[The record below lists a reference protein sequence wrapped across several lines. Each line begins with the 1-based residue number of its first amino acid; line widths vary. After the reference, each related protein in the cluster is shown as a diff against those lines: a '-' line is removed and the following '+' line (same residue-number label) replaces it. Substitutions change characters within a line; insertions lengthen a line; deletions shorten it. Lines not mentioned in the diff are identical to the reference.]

1 MNWRDEVVPR
11 GYDKD
16 EQLRDHIKK
25 ELKNYYM
32 YLARWQE
39 LEGEKKRICNRKIGG
54 SVVKM
59 PEGNQASDGIQHR
72 IAVDK
77 TTLEQEQKD
86 LGGKMNTINKWLSI
100 LTFPQY
106 KVVKMYIMENQCK
119 KAKQVAEKTGYEKD
133 TIYQYAGE
141 AVERI
146 ANKIK
151 KIL

>member
-1 MNWRDEVVPR
+1 M
-11 GYDKD
+11 
-16 EQLRDHIKK
+16 
-25 ELKNYYM
+25 
-32 YLARWQE
+32 
-39 LEGEKKRICNRKIGG
+39 
-54 SVVKM
+54 KM

-86 LGGKMNTINKWLSI
+86 LGDKMNTINKWLSI